1 MQHLVEPERRG
12 VLDRVGEAVPRG
24 IPAAAR
30 LEELRGDRVVVP
42 RRAQAGAAV
51 GEDLG
56 QRGVLAARRALGE
69 RLPEVLKL
77 TKAEQAEL
85 YSELGDLLARD
96 DAWDQL
102 SPEVIAELDRR
113 MEDYR
118 ADPSTGRTWEE
129 VKEKIAADKRPE

>member
-1 MQHLVEPERRG
+1 M
-12 VLDRVGEAVPRG
+12 
-24 IPAAAR
+24 II
-30 LEELRGDRVVVP
+30 
-42 RRAQAGAAV
+42 
-51 GEDLG
+51 
-56 QRGVLAARRALGE
+56 E

-113 MEDYR
+113 MEEYR
-118 ADPSTGRTWEE
+118 LDPSTGRTWEE
-129 VKEKIAADKRPE
+129 VKAKMVTMQTPIVAGFQAPVPDFPRWAG